1 MTGIKI
7 DVEDYEQFVFRGGRS
22 LIERCRP
29 VIYTELGKGENRRVC
44 VDFFAELGYHA
55 AVLENGSVVPCDP
68 MTHEKHNF
76 FMLPGPVV

>member
-1 MTGIKI
+1 MQI
-7 DVEDYEQFVFRGGRS
+7 
-22 LIERCRP
+22 CRLTP
-29 VIYTELGKGENRRVC
+29 A
-44 VDFFAELGYHA
+44 DHA